1 MHTTVQ
7 NLNAIENKI
16 NEIIKKKQL
25 KTNPKII
32 AVTKTFSLEKIT
44 PLLESG
50 HQDFGENKVQ
60 EAEEKWKNIKNNY
73 SKIRLHMIGK
83 LQSNKAKK
91 AVELFDY
98 IHSLDSSKLAI
109 KIKKYEEEL
118 NKKIKMFIQV
128 NIGEE
133 QQKSGIMINQ
143 LENFYNYCKK
153 ELSLNIVG
161 LMCLPPNNYDPVKYF
176 EILRK
181 NSSKFNLT
189 ELSMGMSSDYE
200 NAVLNGST
208 FLRIGTEIFGE
219 RNT

>member
-1 MHTTVQ
+1 VQ

>member
-1 MHTTVQ
+1 
-7 NLNAIENKI
+7 
-16 NEIIKKKQL
+16 
-25 KTNPKII
+25 
-32 AVTKTFSLEKIT
+32 
-44 PLLESG
+44 
-50 HQDFGENKVQ
+50 
-60 EAEEKWKNIKNNY
+60 
-73 SKIRLHMIGK
+73 MIGK

-200 NAVLNGST
+200 NAIISGST
-208 FLRIGTEIFGE
+208 FLRIGTLIMGK
-219 RNT
+219 RKII

>member
-1 MHTTVQ
+1 MQ

>member
-1 MHTTVQ
+1 MQ
-7 NLNAIENKI
+7 NLSAIENKI

-50 HQDFGENKVQ
+50 HENFGENKVQ
-60 EAEEKWKNIKNNY
+60 EAEEKWKNIRNNY
-73 SKIRLHMIGK
+73 SKIKLHMIGK

-98 IHSLDSSKLAI
+98 IHSLDSPKLAI

-118 NKKIKMFIQV
+118 NKKIKVFIQV

-161 LMCLPPNNYDPVKYF
+161 LMCLPPNNYDSSKYF

-181 NSSKFNLT
+181 NSTKFNLT

-208 FLRIGTEIFGE
+208 FLRIGTEIFGK
-219 RNT
+219 RNI

>member
-161 LMCLPPNNYDPVKYF
+161 LLCLAPNNYDPVKYF

>member
-98 IHSLDSSKLAI
+98 IHSLDSPKLAI

>member
-1 MHTTVQ
+1 MQ

-32 AVTKTFSLEKIT
+32 AVTKTFSIEKIT

-98 IHSLDSSKLAI
+98 IHSLDSPKLAI

>member
-1 MHTTVQ
+1 
-7 NLNAIENKI
+7 
-16 NEIIKKKQL
+16 
-25 KTNPKII
+25 
-32 AVTKTFSLEKIT
+32 
-44 PLLESG
+44 
-50 HQDFGENKVQ
+50 
-60 EAEEKWKNIKNNY
+60 
-73 SKIRLHMIGK
+73 MIGK